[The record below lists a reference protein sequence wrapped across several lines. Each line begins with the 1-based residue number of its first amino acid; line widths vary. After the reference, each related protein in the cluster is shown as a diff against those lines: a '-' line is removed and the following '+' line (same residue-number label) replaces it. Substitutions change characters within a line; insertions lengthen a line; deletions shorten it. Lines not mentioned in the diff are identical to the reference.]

1 MVRKEDGQSLVEF
14 ALILPLFLLLL
25 AGVIDFGRILYTHM
39 QLELISQES
48 VRLGGLGKT
57 DDEIRAYAQNQF
69 TQGDSSLLAVNISP
83 SGTRKSGT
91 YVSVDMSYPET
102 LFEALGS
109 MAVPYTIKTSSTIRV
124 E

>member
-25 AGVIDFGRILYTHM
+25 IGVIDFGRILYTHM
-39 QLELISQES
+39 QLELVSQES

-57 DDEIRAYAQNQF
+57 DDEIRAYAKNQF
-69 TQGDSSLLAVNISP
+69 TQGDSSRLTVDISP
-83 SGTRKSGT
+83 AGTRKPGT
-91 YVSVDMSYPET
+91 YVTVAISYPET
-102 LFEALGS
+102 LLKALGN

>member
-25 AGVIDFGRILYTHM
+25 VGVIDFGRILYTQI
-39 QLELISQES
+39 QLELVSQES

-57 DDEIRAYAQNQF
+57 DEEIRAYAKNQF
-69 TQGDSSLLAVNISP
+69 TQGDSSLLTVNISP
-83 SGTRKSGT
+83 TGTRKSGT
-91 YVSVDMSYPET
+91 YVTVDISYPET
-102 LFEALGS
+102 LLDALGS
-109 MAVPYTIKTSSTIRV
+109 MAVPYTIQSSSTIRV